1 MEINKIFLLG
11 VVVLLIDSIYLSIT
25 KKYFDKLVYK
35 IQGDNLVVN
44 MKGAII
50 SYSLIIFSLYYFIIK
65 DGKKPI
71 DAFFLGLSIYG
82 IYDGTNIAIFKDYDS
97 YIAYVDMIW
106 GATLYALTTSLFNL
120 EKIL

>member
-44 MKGAII
+44 IKGAII

-65 DGKKPI
+65 DKKEPL

-82 IYDGTNIAIFKDYDS
+82 IFDGTNIAIFKDYDS
-97 YIAYVDMIW
+97 NIAYVDMIW
-106 GATLYALTTSLFNL
+106 GGTLYALTTYLFN
-120 EKIL
+120 II